1 MIYCLHFSIMD
12 QKYLKLNESFP
23 HLSFFIVW
31 ISSLSYQHPFQFKK
45 RELIDWGNA
54 SKKFHITNEY
64 WSIRSIQN
72 KHITFRV
79 TRAAKYELYKVLSCY
94 YCKYTSTFIG
104 NLKMTV
110 IPFYGKLQR
119 YMILKRMPNEVNF
132 NMRPN
137 SKLKLWFAMT
147 NQHT

>member
-1 MIYCLHFSIMD
+1 MNHFRTC
-12 QKYLKLNESFP
+12 
-23 HLSFFIVW
+23 
-31 ISSLSYQHPFQFKK
+31 PFLLFEFSPYHTNTLFNLKK
-45 RELIDWGNA
+45 RELIDWGDA
-54 SKKFHITNEY
+54 SKNFHITSEY
-64 WSIRSIQN
+64 LFILLVQN
-72 KHITFRV
+72 QHTPFH
-79 TRAAKYELYKVLSCY
+79 RATKYELYKVLSCY
-94 YCKYTSTFIG
+94 SCKYTLTFIG

>member
-1 MIYCLHFSIMD
+1 MSE
-12 QKYLKLNESFP
+12 YL
-23 HLSFFIVW
+23 
-31 ISSLSYQHPFQFKK
+31 SL
-45 RELIDWGNA
+45 RLV
-54 SKKFHITNEY
+54 
-64 WSIRSIQN
+64 QN
-72 KHITFRV
+72 KHIPFRV
-79 TRAAKYELYKVLSCY
+79 ATKYELYKVLSCY
-94 YCKYTSTFIG
+94 SCKYTLTFIG

>member
-1 MIYCLHFSIMD
+1 MVGSGELREKKDDKGKKEMHSAPRYFHPLFSSVLKSLIF
-12 QKYLKLNESFP
+12 LKLAFP
-23 HLSFFIVW
+23 
-31 ISSLSYQHPFQFKK
+31 
-45 RELIDWGNA
+45 
-54 SKKFHITNEY
+54 
-64 WSIRSIQN
+64 
-72 KHITFRV
+72 
-79 TRAAKYELYKVLSCY
+79 KYELYEVLSCY
-94 YCKYTSTFIG
+94 SCKYTLKFIG

-132 NMRPN
+132 NMRLN